1 MFYLGWNNDYKLK
14 PDDVILWYSILE
26 IKIKEWYKYKT
37 IKCENEKR
45 TLQQLISRLE
55 RNIGGVFTVKEK
67 KISRNLNKL
76 RNHSAP

>member
-37 IKCENEKR
+37 IKCENEKKNITTIDFETR
-45 TLQQLISRLE
+45 KEYRRSIYGEREENIKKLE
-55 RNIGGVFTVKEK
+55 
-67 KISRNLNKL
+67 
-76 RNHSAP
+76 